1 MNTNIKNFDAKN
13 PNFAARLIIFALS
26 VLALIGV
33 RFPESADVIADNIT
47 NGLSTGGYFALIA
60 VLGISVVMPIVNFIR
75 SKPSLTFKSV
85 ALTLVGSPNF
95 WIYLGNFIFG
105 LVILLG
111 VKIPGGTA
119 DEIVGAVYGKD
130 WTGLLLIAV
139 SNIFDPLIRYFRDR
153 KNELPVVA

>member
-1 MNTNIKNFDAKN
+1 MNTNIKNFDPKN

-26 VLALIGV
+26 VLAMIGV
-33 RFPESADVIADNIT
+33 KFPDSPTVIADGIT
-47 NGLSTGGYFALIA
+47 NALSGGGYFALIT

-75 SKPSLTFKSV
+75 SKPALNFKAIV
-85 ALTLVGSPNF
+85 LTLIGSPNF

-111 VKIPGGTA
+111 IKIPAGTA

-139 SNIFDPLIRYFRDR
+139 TNIFDPLIRYLRDR

>member
-26 VLALIGV
+26 VLAMIGV
-33 RFPESADVIADNIT
+33 KFPEAPGVIADNIT
-47 NGLSTGGYFALIA
+47 NSLSGGGYFALIT

-75 SKPSLTFKSV
+75 SKPALNFKTIV
-85 ALTLVGSPNF
+85 LTLIGSPNF

-111 VKIPGGTA
+111 IDIPTGTA

-139 SNIFDPLIRYFRDR
+139 TNIFDPLIRYFRDR
-153 KNELPVVA
+153 KNELALAA